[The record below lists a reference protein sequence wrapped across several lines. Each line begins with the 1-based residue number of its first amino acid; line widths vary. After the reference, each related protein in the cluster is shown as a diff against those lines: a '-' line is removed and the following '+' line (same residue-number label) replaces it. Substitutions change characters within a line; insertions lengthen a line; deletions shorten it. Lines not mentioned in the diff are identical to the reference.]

1 MEVRLDA
8 FSASDFDIKQWLNQQ
23 FASLASNAQPPAGNT
38 DQKAQEQQQ
47 DNLIQKL
54 TTQLHLLASNTQQS
68 SDRIKARFRHQNS
81 QIMRD
86 IMALGKLVQET
97 QASISTL
104 TDTLN
109 SQSVAAQAVEK
120 IAQINTV
127 RQQLERSE
135 QALEYLR
142 CYTDLP
148 QKISAFIDS
157 GELAQ
162 AWGLV
167 DSVDQSALAQ
177 TKGEGSSVGISAED
191 ARKFEEQIETAV
203 IGRLEQAIAAHDAE
217 NMAEAARLLQAHGR
231 SDTVQSAFLRIR
243 SEAGAKQLRPVVA
256 KCQAN
261 QASTFDTALQLVTEL
276 VAQERSFV
284 EAAGMPQDAAVL
296 LETLLASYIELLQP
310 AIQLKVDDIYS
321 SNADNEPADCSS
333 SACVADLYQNL
344 SAFYADLSEALSFS
358 TLSVGDDSALETAA
372 LASKPIPQSLSLL
385 FAPFVPHMALLAS
398 TEAAH
403 IRRGSLARLRQLEPD
418 YERIEA
424 YVRDASMALLGVFV
438 DIENALERVFAFV
451 PASKL
456 SGAISEIAAVVV
468 DISTHFSTMIRNIA
482 EQAGIPLAALDVF
495 GNLAGFSPGRG
506 GKEKGKESAG
516 SKAIYQTLAN
526 ADKLETVSSVVGVS
540 LLSRIFDQY
549 ASALSVSI
557 AKQWDDFL
565 ATLARQPGFATSPAS
580 VSVTEQAASPSR
592 LLLSAFMESCATI
605 ADMRAIVISPL
616 LAADAPPP
624 HAMQSVEGAG
634 TGLSHI
640 TCSMVFFLLTSAF
653 RLPLARIPTLSVW
666 RAERQSKSSMNIE
679 VPLFSCSPSEEA
691 VDIGE
696 KMHVLLPELEQIE
709 VMDSQYT
716 RSVDLEGAV
725 STLYPYVVACLQDG
739 GSDHVD
745 VESGEM
751 SIQPMLSLVLKT
763 VLQSFVSQICS
774 IGMPPLSDSGRQQL
788 AADMDYIAS
797 VVLSFTNSTLPEF
810 NVVRRCV
817 WQCTNADDADM
828 PPDLLG
834 QEDTEKNGD
843 KLRRVCEKMQALL
856 DMKEERS
863 TS

>member
-8 FSASDFDIKQWLNQQ
+8 FSA
-23 FASLASNAQPPAGNT
+23 
-38 DQKAQEQQQ
+38 
-47 DNLIQKL
+47 
-54 TTQLHLLASNTQQS
+54 TTLLASNTQQS

-203 IGRLEQAIAAHDAE
+203 IGRLEQAIVAHDTE

-261 QASTFDTALQLVTEL
+261 QASTFDTALQL
-276 VAQERSFV
+276 ERSFV

-506 GKEKGKESAG
+506 GKRREK
-516 SKAIYQTLAN
+516 KAIYQTLAN

-725 STLYPYVVACLQDG
+725 PHYG

-751 SIQPMLSLVLKT
+751 SIQPMLSLL
-763 VLQSFVSQICS
+763 VSQICS